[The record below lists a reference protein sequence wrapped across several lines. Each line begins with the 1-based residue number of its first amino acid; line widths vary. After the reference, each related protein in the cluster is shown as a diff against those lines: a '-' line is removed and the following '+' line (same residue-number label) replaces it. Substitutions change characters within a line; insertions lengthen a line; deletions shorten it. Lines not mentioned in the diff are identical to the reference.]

1 MKYKNECHKT
11 QYILTLILTICSM
24 FNVKA
29 TIIIHIIYHY
39 HIIFK
44 VLFIMFILK
53 LTWLLF
59 RDSSPSSQAPS
70 ESVVVWLLDQKKPD
84 MCPEN
89 VAWTA
94 MAQRC
99 QIRGRVT
106 I

>member
-1 MKYKNECHKT
+1 
-11 QYILTLILTICSM
+11 
-24 FNVKA
+24 
-29 TIIIHIIYHY
+29 
-39 HIIFK
+39 
-44 VLFIMFILK
+44 MFILK
-53 LTWLLF
+53 HAWLLF
-59 RDSSPSSQAPS
+59 RDSFAELTAPP